1 MPAPYS
7 DNLYSADSDDEPDA
21 LSPTDGYFHAS
32 SESSSSRSGQNVP
45 RVPNVLVEDPTQLSR
60 DAKIQEAERERR
72 LLNTGGSAGHNPENT
87 ASSYENASGS
97 ENPIASTP
105 RSPPRASPLFA
116 HPVDAPPAY
125 SPSPTTTSPPTTVN
139 NYQTFTSTATMGRPE
154 ENRPLLSH
162 APESMS
168 SPYNS
173 AQQPSR
179 WQQFKDSISNFNI
192 RKEAKTVLASLVIFS
207 VVFMIFSSFTMQ
219 SNHGSHSNPVED
231 TDPVAPPADDGDD
244 FDWNPSRTCLENPKH
259 FDPLIEEIDIQPD
272 RNLSIIQRMVKS
284 DDFKGWST
292 HVSGEVILQPV
303 EDPSPASIELQ
314 VISNHENLK
323 VQANFNK
330 TTQVF
335 ELKVPRRVDWS
346 SSNKAPCIQIRI
358 TVSAHRETILD
369 HLNIETQQLDVE
381 LKEGVVLGVQNGIN
395 IRSASG
401 DITSPGMKTIKGKEF
416 VPYTLSSREIRI
428 HTASGDVKGWYPLYD
443 LLDIETASGDIITN
457 IGPKPAN
464 PRNVRPAEFRVRS
477 ASGTVK
483 IDEPLTSARKAARPD
498 REFPPRD
505 YTIDVITASGDI
517 TADVAA
523 SSLASFKSQSGDL
536 KLQIWPVLD
545 SSLLTI
551 NEKAKPTVITDT
563 KSGDTHVT
571 ILEPLWTSLATIGET
586 IPPAKPYDPT
596 DSSDPYIVLP
606 EGSELAEIS
615 LARPVLSVLHSKH
628 KSVSGKIELYY
639 PNSWEGIFLA
649 NSISG
654 SQEFKGKDVTVDH
667 GRGSIPPHL
676 ISGRK
681 GKGFSQLDV
690 STVSGDQFALL
701 GEEV

>member
-45 RVPNVLVEDPTQLSR
+45 HVPNVLVEDPTQLSR

-72 LLNTGGSAGHNPENT
+72 LLNTGGSAGCNPEST
-87 ASSYENASGS
+87 ASSHENASGS

-105 RSPPRASPLFA
+105 RSPPRASLFA

-139 NYQTFTSTATMGRPE
+139 NYQTFASTATMGRPE
-154 ENRPLLSH
+154 ENRPLINH

-179 WQQFKDSISNFNI
+179 WQQFKDSVSNFNI
-192 RKEAKTVLASLVIFS
+192 RKKVKTVLASLLIFS

-219 SNHGSHSNPVED
+219 SNHGSHSKPVED
-231 TDPVAPPADDGDD
+231 NDPVAPPADDGDD
-244 FDWNPSRTCLENPKH
+244 FDWNPSRTCLEKPQHSAH
-259 FDPLIEEIDIQPD
+259 FIEEIDIQSD

-284 DDFKGWST
+284 NDLKGWST
-292 HVSGEVILQPV
+292 HVSGEVILRPV
-303 EDPSPASIELQ
+303 EDSSPASIELQ
-314 VISNHENLK
+314 VISNHDNLRVK
-323 VQANFNK
+323 ADFNK

-335 ELKVPRRVDWS
+335 EIKVPRRVDWS
-346 SSNKAPCIQIRI
+346 SSDKAPCIQIRI

-369 HLNIETQQLDVE
+369 HLNIETQQLDVN
-381 LKEGVVLGVQNGIN
+381 LKEGVVLGVQNGVN

-401 DITSPGMKTIKGKEF
+401 DITSPGIKTIKGKEV

-457 IGPKPAN
+457 IGPKPVN
-464 PRNVRPAEFRVRS
+464 PQNVRPAEFRVRS

-483 IDEPLTSARKAARPD
+483 IDEPLTSAQKAARPD

-505 YTIDVITASGDI
+505 YTVDIITASGDI

-523 SSLASFKSQSGDL
+523 SSLASFKSQSGDM

-586 IPPAKPYDPT
+586 IPPVKPYDPT
-596 DSSDPYIVLP
+596 DGSDPYIVLP

-615 LARPVLSVLHSKH
+615 MARPVLSVLHSKH

-639 PNSWEGIFLA
+639 PNSWEGMFFA

-681 GKGFSQLDV
+681 GKGISQLDI

-701 GEEV
+701 GEEA

>member
-45 RVPNVLVEDPTQLSR
+45 HVPNVLVEDPTQLSR
-60 DAKIQEAERERR
+60 DAKIQEAERERK
-72 LLNTGGSAGHNPENT
+72 LLNTGGSAGHNPEST
-87 ASSYENASGS
+87 ASPHENVSGS

-139 NYQTFTSTATMGRPE
+139 NYQTFASTATMGRPE
-154 ENRPLLSH
+154 ENRPLINH

-179 WQQFKDSISNFNI
+179 WQQFKDSVSNFNV
-192 RKEAKTVLASLVIFS
+192 RKKVKTILASLLIFS
-207 VVFMIFSSFTMQ
+207 VFFMIFSSFTMQ

-231 TDPVAPPADDGDD
+231 NDPVALPADDGDD
-244 FDWNPSRTCLENPKH
+244 FDWNPSRTCLEKPQH
-259 FDPLIEEIDIQPD
+259 FAHFIEEIDIQSD

-284 DDFKGWST
+284 NEGWST
-292 HVSGEVILQPV
+292 HVSGEVILRPV
-303 EDPSPASIELQ
+303 DDSSPATIELQ
-314 VISNHENLK
+314 VISNHDNLRAK
-323 VQANFNK
+323 ADFDK

-335 ELKVPRRVDWS
+335 EIEVPRRIAWS
-346 SSNKAPCIQIRI
+346 SSDKAPCIQIRI
-358 TVSAHRETILD
+358 TVSAHRETILE
-369 HLNIETQQLDVE
+369 HLNIETQQLDVN
-381 LKEGVVLGVQNGIN
+381 LKEGVVLGVQNGVN

-401 DITSPGMKTIKGKEF
+401 DITSPGIKTIKDKEV

-443 LLDIETASGDIITN
+443 LLDISTASGDIITN
-457 IGPKPAN
+457 IGPKPVN
-464 PRNVRPAEFRVRS
+464 PQNVRPAELRVRS
-477 ASGTVK
+477 ASGTIK
-483 IDEPLTSARKAARPD
+483 IDEPLTSAQKAARPD

-505 YTIDVITASGDI
+505 YTIDIITASGDI

-523 SSLASFKSQSGDL
+523 SSSASFKSQSGDM

-545 SSLLTI
+545 SGLLTI
-551 NEKAKPTVITDT
+551 NEKAKPTIITDT

-586 IPPAKPYDPT
+586 IPPVKSYDPT
-596 DSSDPYIVLP
+596 DGSDPYIVLP

-615 LARPVLSVLHSKH
+615 MARPVLSVLHSTH

-639 PNSWEGIFLA
+639 PNSWEGLFFA
-649 NSISG
+649 NSVSG
-654 SQEFKGKDVTVDH
+654 SQEFKGKDVTVDR

-681 GKGFSQLDV
+681 GKGYSQLDIR
-690 STVSGDQFALL
+690 TVSGDQFALL
-701 GEEV
+701 GEE

>member
-45 RVPNVLVEDPTQLSR
+45 HVPNVLVEDPTQLSR

-72 LLNTGGSAGHNPENT
+72 LLNTRGSAGHNPEST
-87 ASSYENASGS
+87 ASSHENANGS
-97 ENPIASTP
+97 ENSIAFTP
-105 RSPPRASPLFA
+105 RSPPTASPLFA

-125 SPSPTTTSPPTTVN
+125 SPSPTTTSPPTTVS
-139 NYQTFTSTATMGRPE
+139 NYQTFASAATMGRPE
-154 ENRPLLSH
+154 ENRPLINH

-179 WQQFKDSISNFNI
+179 WQRFRDSVSNFNV
-192 RKEAKTVLASLVIFS
+192 RKKVKTILASLLIFS

-231 TDPVAPPADDGDD
+231 NDPVAPPVDDGDD
-244 FDWNPSRTCLENPKH
+244 FNWNPSRTCLEKPQHSAH
-259 FDPLIEEIDIQPD
+259 FVEEIDIQSD

-284 DDFKGWST
+284 NDLEGWST
-292 HVSGEVILQPV
+292 HVSGEVILRPV
-303 EDPSPASIELQ
+303 DDSSPASIELQ
-314 VISNHENLK
+314 VISNHDNLRAK
-323 VQANFNK
+323 ADFNK
-330 TTQVF
+330 ATQVF
-335 ELKVPRRVDWS
+335 EIKVPRRIAWS
-346 SSNKAPCIQIRI
+346 SSDKAPCIQIRI

-369 HLNIETQQLDVE
+369 HLNIETQQLDIN
-381 LKEGVVLGVQNGIN
+381 LKEGVVLGVQNGVN

-401 DITSPGMKTIKGKEF
+401 DITSPGIKTIKDKEV

-443 LLDIETASGDIITN
+443 LLDISTASGDIITN
-457 IGPKPAN
+457 IGPKPVN
-464 PRNVRPAEFRVRS
+464 PQNVQPAELRVRS
-477 ASGTVK
+477 ASGTIKV
-483 IDEPLTSARKAARPD
+483 DEPLTSAQKAARPD

-505 YTIDVITASGDI
+505 YTIDIITASGDI

-523 SSLASFKSQSGDL
+523 SSSASFKSQSGDM

-551 NEKAKPTVITDT
+551 NEKAKPTIITDT

-586 IPPAKPYDPT
+586 IPPVKPYDPT
-596 DSSDPYIVLP
+596 DGSDPYIVLP
-606 EGSELAEIS
+606 EGSELTEIS
-615 LARPVLSVLHSKH
+615 MARPVLSVLHSTH

-639 PNSWEGIFLA
+639 PDSWEGLFFA
-649 NSISG
+649 NSVSG
-654 SQEFKGKDVTVDH
+654 SQEFKGKDVTVDR

-681 GKGFSQLDV
+681 GKGYSQLDIG
-690 STVSGDQFALL
+690 TVSGDQFALL
-701 GEEV
+701 GEE

>member
-1 MPAPYS
+1 
-7 DNLYSADSDDEPDA
+7 
-21 LSPTDGYFHAS
+21 
-32 SESSSSRSGQNVP
+32 
-45 RVPNVLVEDPTQLSR
+45 
-60 DAKIQEAERERR
+60 
-72 LLNTGGSAGHNPENT
+72 
-87 ASSYENASGS
+87 
-97 ENPIASTP
+97 
-105 RSPPRASPLFA
+105 
-116 HPVDAPPAY
+116 
-125 SPSPTTTSPPTTVN
+125 
-139 NYQTFTSTATMGRPE
+139 
-154 ENRPLLSH
+154 
-162 APESMS
+162 
-168 SPYNS
+168 
-173 AQQPSR
+173 
-179 WQQFKDSISNFNI
+179 
-192 RKEAKTVLASLVIFS
+192 
-207 VVFMIFSSFTMQ
+207 
-219 SNHGSHSNPVED
+219 
-231 TDPVAPPADDGDD
+231 
-244 FDWNPSRTCLENPKH
+244 
-259 FDPLIEEIDIQPD
+259 
-272 RNLSIIQRMVKS
+272 MVKS
-284 DDFKGWST
+284 NDLKGWST
-292 HVSGEVILQPV
+292 HVSGEVILRPV
-303 EDPSPASIELQ
+303 EDSSPASIELQ
-314 VISNHENLK
+314 VISNHDNLRVK
-323 VQANFNK
+323 ADFNK

-335 ELKVPRRVDWS
+335 EIKVPRRVDWS
-346 SSNKAPCIQIRI
+346 SSDKAPCIQIRI

-369 HLNIETQQLDVE
+369 HLNIETQQLDVN
-381 LKEGVVLGVQNGIN
+381 LKEGVVLGVQNGVN

-401 DITSPGMKTIKGKEF
+401 DITSPGIKTIKGKEV

-457 IGPKPAN
+457 IGPKPVN
-464 PRNVRPAEFRVRS
+464 PQNVRPAEFRVRS

-483 IDEPLTSARKAARPD
+483 IDEPLTSAQKAARPD

-505 YTIDVITASGDI
+505 YTVDIITASGDI

-523 SSLASFKSQSGDL
+523 SSLASFKSQSGDM

-586 IPPAKPYDPT
+586 IPPVKPYDPT
-596 DSSDPYIVLP
+596 DGSDPYIVLP

-615 LARPVLSVLHSKH
+615 MARPVLSVLHSKH

-639 PNSWEGIFLA
+639 PNSWEGMFFA

-681 GKGFSQLDV
+681 GKGISQLDI

-701 GEEV
+701 GEEA

>member
-45 RVPNVLVEDPTQLSR
+45 HVPNVLVEDPTQLSR

-72 LLNTGGSAGHNPENT
+72 LLNTGGSAGRNPEST
-87 ASSYENASGS
+87 ASSHENASGS

-105 RSPPRASPLFA
+105 PSPPRASPLFA

-139 NYQTFTSTATMGRPE
+139 NYQTFASTATMGRPE
-154 ENRPLLSH
+154 ENRPLINH

-179 WQQFKDSISNFNI
+179 WQQFKDSVSNFNI
-192 RKEAKTVLASLVIFS
+192 RKKVKTVLASLLIFS

-219 SNHGSHSNPVED
+219 SNHGSHSKPVED
-231 TDPVAPPADDGDD
+231 NDPVAPPADDGDD
-244 FDWNPSRTCLENPKH
+244 FDWNPSRTCLEKPQHSAH
-259 FDPLIEEIDIQPD
+259 FIEEIDIQSD

-284 DDFKGWST
+284 NDLKGWST
-292 HVSGEVILQPV
+292 HVSGEVILRPV
-303 EDPSPASIELQ
+303 EDSSPASIELQ
-314 VISNHENLK
+314 VISNHDNLRVK
-323 VQANFNK
+323 ADFNK

-335 ELKVPRRVDWS
+335 EIKVPRRVDWS
-346 SSNKAPCIQIRI
+346 SSDKAPCIQIRI

-369 HLNIETQQLDVE
+369 HLNIETQQLDVN
-381 LKEGVVLGVQNGIN
+381 LKEGVVLGVQNGVN

-401 DITSPGMKTIKGKEF
+401 DITSPGIKTIKGKEV

-457 IGPKPAN
+457 IGPKPVN
-464 PRNVRPAEFRVRS
+464 PQNVRPAEFRVRS

-483 IDEPLTSARKAARPD
+483 IDEPLTSAQKAARPD

-505 YTIDVITASGDI
+505 YTVDIITASGDI

-523 SSLASFKSQSGDL
+523 SSLASFKSQSGDM

-586 IPPAKPYDPT
+586 IPPVKPYDPT
-596 DSSDPYIVLP
+596 DGSDPYIVLP

-615 LARPVLSVLHSKH
+615 MARPVLSVLHSKH

-639 PNSWEGIFLA
+639 PNSWEGMFFA

-681 GKGFSQLDV
+681 GKGFSQLDI

-701 GEEV
+701 GEEA

>member
-32 SESSSSRSGQNVP
+32 SESSSSRSGPNVP
-45 RVPNVLVEDPTQLSR
+45 HVPNVLVEDPTQLSR

-72 LLNTGGSAGHNPENT
+72 LLNTGGSAGHNPGST
-87 ASSYENASGS
+87 ASSPENSSGS

-125 SPSPTTTSPPTTVN
+125 SPSPITTSPPTTVN
-139 NYQTFTSTATMGRPE
+139 NYQTFASTATMGRPE
-154 ENRPLLSH
+154 ESRPLINH

-179 WQQFKDSISNFNI
+179 WQHFKDSVSNFNV
-192 RKEAKTVLASLVIFS
+192 RKKVKTILASLLIFS

-231 TDPVAPPADDGDD
+231 NDPVAPPANDRDD
-244 FDWNPSRTCLENPKH
+244 FEWSPSRTCLDKPQHSAH
-259 FDPLIEEIDIQPD
+259 FAEEFEIQSD
-272 RNLSIIQRMVKS
+272 RNLSIIQRVVKS
-284 DDFKGWST
+284 DDLEGWST
-292 HVSGEVILQPV
+292 HVSGEVILRPV
-303 EDPSPASIELQ
+303 EDSSPASIELQ
-314 VISNHENLK
+314 VISNHDNLRAK
-323 VQANFNK
+323 ADFDK

-335 ELKVPRRVDWS
+335 EIKVPRRVAWS
-346 SSNKAPCIQIRI
+346 SSDKAPCIQIRI
-358 TVSAHRETILD
+358 TVSAHRETILN
-369 HLNIETQQLDVE
+369 HLNIETQQLDIN
-381 LKEGVVLGVQNGIN
+381 LKEGVVLGVQNGVN

-401 DITSPGMKTIKGKEF
+401 DITSPGIKTIKGKEV

-443 LLDIETASGDIITN
+443 LLDISTASGDIITN
-457 IGPKPAN
+457 IGPKPVN
-464 PRNVRPAEFRVRS
+464 PQNVRPAELRVRS
-477 ASGTVK
+477 ASGTIE
-483 IDEPLTSARKAARPD
+483 IDEPLTSAQKAARPD

-505 YTIDVITASGDI
+505 YTIDIITASGDI

-523 SSLASFKSQSGDL
+523 SSSASFKSQSGDM

-551 NEKAKPTVITDT
+551 NEKAKPTIITDT

-586 IPPAKPYDPT
+586 MPPVKPYDPT
-596 DSSDPYIVLP
+596 DGSDPYIVLP

-615 LARPVLSVLHSKH
+615 MARPVLSVLHSTH

-639 PNSWEGIFLA
+639 PNSWEGLFFA

-654 SQEFKGKDVTVDH
+654 TQEFKGKDVIVDR

-681 GKGFSQLDV
+681 GKGYSQLDIG
-690 STVSGDQFALL
+690 TVSGDQFALL
-701 GEEV
+701 GEE

>member
-7 DNLYSADSDDEPDA
+7 DNLYSADSDDEPGA

-32 SESSSSRSGQNVP
+32 SESSSSRSRQNVP
-45 RVPNVLVEDPTQLSR
+45 HVPNVFVEDPTQLSR

-72 LLNTGGSAGHNPENT
+72 LLDTGGSAGRNPEST
-87 ASSYENASGS
+87 ASSHENSSGS

-139 NYQTFTSTATMGRPE
+139 NYQTFASTATMGRPE
-154 ENRPLLSH
+154 ENRPLINH

-179 WQQFKDSISNFNI
+179 WQQFKDSVSNFNV
-192 RKEAKTVLASLVIFS
+192 RKKVKTILASLLIFS
-207 VVFMIFSSFTMQ
+207 VVFMIFSSFTIQ
-219 SNHGSHSNPVED
+219 SDHGSHSTPVED
-231 TDPVAPPADDGDD
+231 NDPVAPPAKDGDD
-244 FDWNPSRTCLENPKH
+244 FKWNPSRTCLDKPQHSAH
-259 FDPLIEEIDIQPD
+259 FAEEFEIQSD

-284 DDFKGWST
+284 DDLEGWST
-292 HVSGEVILQPV
+292 HVSGEVILRPV
-303 EDPSPASIELQ
+303 EDSSPAIIELQ
-314 VISNHENLK
+314 VVSNHDNLRAK
-323 VQANFNK
+323 ADFDK

-335 ELKVPRRVDWS
+335 EVKVPGRVAWS
-346 SSNKAPCIQIRI
+346 SSDKAPCIQIRI
-358 TVSAHRETILD
+358 TVSAHRETILN
-369 HLNIETQQLDVE
+369 HLNIETQQLDIN
-381 LKEGVVLGVQNGIN
+381 LKEGVVLGVQNGVN

-401 DITSPGMKTIKGKEF
+401 DITSPGIKTIKSKEV

-443 LLDIETASGDIITN
+443 LLDISTASGDIISN
-457 IGPKPAN
+457 IGPKPVN
-464 PRNVRPAEFRVRS
+464 PQNVRPAELRVRS
-477 ASGTVK
+477 ASGTIK
-483 IDEPLTSARKAARPD
+483 IDEPLTSAQKAARPD

-505 YTIDVITASGDI
+505 YTIDIITASGDI

-523 SSLASFKSQSGDL
+523 SSSASFKSQSGDM

-545 SSLLTI
+545 SSLLTV
-551 NEKAKPTVITDT
+551 NEKAKPTIITDT

-586 IPPAKPYDPT
+586 IPPVKPYDPT
-596 DSSDPYIVLP
+596 DGSDPYIVLP

-615 LARPVLSVLHSKH
+615 MARPVLSVLHSTH
-628 KSVSGKIELYY
+628 KSVSGKLELYY
-639 PNSWEGIFLA
+639 PNSWEGLFFA
-649 NSISG
+649 KSISG
-654 SQEFKGKDVTVDH
+654 TQEFKGKDVIVDR

-681 GKGFSQLDV
+681 GKGYSQLDIG
-690 STVSGDQFALL
+690 TVSGDQFALL
-701 GEEV
+701 GEE